1 MIKGN
6 SLIKLIYRIIIL
18 IAIFVAAL
26 SYFSRDIKE
35 VVFDLDN
42 TTVMENVTFPLVS
55 LKIGDNRINLLHGYS
70 SNLEANRFRET
81 VTPLDANQSFEVWI
95 RQEDYEIKKL
105 NYEVREFVGNK
116 LIETDSVSV
125 FDDRDSE
132 RVAKIKIKNGLEKEK
147 EYALKITLISSRSDK
162 MYFYQRIKLYDEVY
176 LKEKLDFILN
186 FHKDLLKKN
195 TAKNLTKYLEPKS
208 TADNSS
214 LAYVNINS
222 SFDLVSWGELKPTVL
237 TEIIP
242 DIKEI
247 YPDIASV
254 ELNYIMKA
262 EVAGSQELY
271 RVTEFY
277 RIRYTPDRV
286 YLLNYER
293 RMESMFDIT
302 LASTAKNELKLGIT
316 KDLDIAEQTVGDKT
330 KLAFVRNREL
340 WFYNLQENQ
349 ITKVFSFRQ
358 DNTDYIRDIYNQ
370 HDIRIVNMDAEGNID
385 FMVYGYMNRGQYEGK
400 VAIVLYRFTRAENRI
415 EELLY
420 IPVEESFQ
428 TLKQNLG
435 ELSYI
440 NSKEVFYF
448 NIYNSIYSYNL
459 ITKEL
464 TELASNINKNNI
476 VVLKKLNYV
485 IWQETSDPK
494 LSERICIMNMETGEI
509 DTINTRAGYNIR
521 LLDMIDS
528 NIIYGFV
535 DKGDITSMVDGSLI
549 APLSV
554 IEIATVDKRVLKT
567 YHQPGYYISGLEVK
581 DNIVEL
587 RRVQKVT
594 KDGKT
599 SYQAAEADYIMN
611 QVKNEPQLISIS
623 SRVTDQT
630 LTEYYVTLPS
640 GFVMKE
646 LPEVLTTVSTVIA
659 EDRTVRLEEPEQ
671 GAIYYYPYIMG
682 GIEGAYENAADAIRV
697 AKDSIG
703 VVLDNRNRLVWERG
717 IKAAKYIISDMEALM
732 NSRSTDGNSVEACIE
747 LLLKYQKT
755 PISMEQI
762 SGEDGTAYEILKKYS
777 KFTPIRL
784 TGVALEDALYY
795 VSKGKPIIAM
805 TDVNTAVLIYGY
817 DSFNIM
823 IIDPSA
829 NKIAKMGIQD
839 SAKIFENAGNIFI
852 SYLE

>member
-1 MIKGN
+1 MIKI
-6 SLIKLIYRIIIL
+6 LYRIIIL

-35 VVFDLDN
+35 VVFNLDN
-42 TTVMENVTFPLVS
+42 TTVMEEATFPLVS
-55 LKIGDNRINLLHGYS
+55 LQTGNNRINLLHGYS

-81 VTPLDANQSFEVWI
+81 VTPLDQSQSFEVWI

-125 FDDRDSE
+125 FEDKE
-132 RVAKIKIKNGLEKEK
+132 TEKVAKIKIKTELEREK

-176 LKEKLDFILN
+176 LKEKLDFILM
-186 FHKDLLKKN
+186 FHKDLLNKS

-222 SFDLVSWGELKPTVL
+222 SFDLVSWGELKPTVV

-247 YPDIASV
+247 YPDSASV

-262 EVAGSQELY
+262 EVAGTEELY

-277 RIRYTPDRV
+277 RIRYTPDRI

-293 RMESMFDIT
+293 RMESIFDIT

-316 KDLDIAEQTVGDKT
+316 KDLELPNQAEGDKT

-340 WFYNLQENQ
+340 WFYNLQENK

-358 DNTDYIRDIYNQ
+358 DNTDYIRDIYDQ
-370 HDIRIVNMDAEGNID
+370 HDIRILNMDAEGNLD

-400 VAIVLYRFTRAENRI
+400 VAIVLYHFTRAENRI

-420 IPVEESFQ
+420 IPVEEPYQ
-428 TLKQNLG
+428 TLKQNMG

-448 NIYNSIYSYNL
+448 HIYNSIYSYNL

-464 TELASNINKNNI
+464 KELASNINKNNI
-476 VVLKKLNYV
+476 VVLKKLNCV
-485 IWQETSDPK
+485 VWQEVSDSK

-535 DKGDITSMVDGSLI
+535 NKSDITAMIDGSLI

-554 IEIATVDKRVLKT
+554 IEIASSDKKVLKS

-587 RRVQKVT
+587 RRVQKIT
-594 KDGKT
+594 QEGK
-599 SYQAAEADYIMN
+599 SFYQPAEADYIMN
-611 QVKNEPQLISIS
+611 QVKNEPRLINIS
-623 SRVTDQT
+623 SRVTDQA

-646 LPEVLTTVSTVIA
+646 LPEVLTTVSTVIT
-659 EDRTVRLEEPEQ
+659 EDRTVRLEEPEL
-671 GAIYYYPYIMG
+671 GTIYYYPYIMG
-682 GIEGAYENAADAIRV
+682 GIEGAYENTADAIRV
-697 AKDSIG
+697 ARDSIG
-703 VVLDNRNRLVWERG
+703 VVLDNRNRLIWERG
-717 IKAAKYIISDMEALM
+717 TKATKYIISDMEALM
-732 NSRSTDGNSVEACIE
+732 NNRPKDSNSIEACLE
-747 LLLKYQKT
+747 LLLKYQRT

-762 SGEDGTAYEILKKYS
+762 SGEGGTAYEILKKYS
-777 KFTPIRL
+777 HYAPIRL
-784 TGVALEDALYY
+784 TGVTLEDALYY
-795 VSKGKPIIAM
+795 VSKGRPIIAM
-805 TDVNTAVLIYGY
+805 TNINTAVLIYGY
-817 DSFNIM
+817 DAFNIM
-823 IIDPSA
+823 IIDPTA
-829 NKIAKMGIQD
+829 GKVVKMGIQD
-839 SAKIFENAGNIFI
+839 SAKMFENAGNIFI